1 MKFHGQIYDC
11 AVFFFGENKR
21 RTTPTSLAATWFISF
36 IWFFFRC
43 FSSGDGAV
51 QWNVTS
57 RYTISKVC
65 NLSTKN
71 SCYLLTYDSAGVQ
84 LEFPQSA
91 QQKTKLVASKTI
103 RVCILRITRCSNV
116 FFFIKPI
123 FSLNYA
129 FVWKSCTICYRNR
142 TAKKQWFADNKHK
155 NNQNTKRASR
165 LFAAYCQQHKG
176 PRSMLKHGYHTPMAV
191 IISVVQLLARGAH
204 RTCHAISKNSN
215 LLV

>member
-1 MKFHGQIYDC
+1 MIY
-11 AVFFFGENKR
+11 
-21 RTTPTSLAATWFISF
+21 FIYLN
-36 IWFFFRC
+36 FFRC
-43 FSSGDGAV
+43 FGSGDGAV

-155 NNQNTKRASR
+155 NNKNTERASR

-176 PRSMLKHGYHTPMAV
+176 PRSMLKHGYHTPMTV